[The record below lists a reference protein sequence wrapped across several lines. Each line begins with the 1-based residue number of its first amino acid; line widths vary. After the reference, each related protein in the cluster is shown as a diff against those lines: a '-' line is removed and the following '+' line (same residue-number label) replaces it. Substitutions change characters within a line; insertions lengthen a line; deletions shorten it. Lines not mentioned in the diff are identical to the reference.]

1 MIPQQKSVE
10 LAVQNYRVIQNR
22 YENGLALITD
32 MVDAANVKLD
42 AELALVSARINVI
55 YNYYQ
60 LKYISN
66 TL

>member
-1 MIPQQKSVE
+1 VE
-10 LAVQNYRVIQNR
+10 LATQNYRIVENR
-22 YENGLALITD
+22 YENGLALVTD
-32 MVDAANVKLD
+32 MTDAANVKLN

>member
-1 MIPQQKSVE
+1 M
-10 LAVQNYRVIQNR
+10 QNYRVIQNR

>member
-1 MIPQQKSVE
+1 
-10 LAVQNYRVIQNR
+10 
-22 YENGLALITD
+22 
-32 MVDAANVKLD
+32 VKLN

-60 LKYISN
+60 LKYLSN